1 MEPECVE
8 PGGQCAPTDCDADGI
23 IQNGVADLCANGE
36 GNCGNRMA
44 VYDLEQPETAKPCT
58 RAAEDP
64 ALAGCTDPRAS
75 NYDAAAATNG
85 GSCTYDCATLAAGGG
100 GDAGCFLAGA
110 KSDLPAPDLSLETA
124 PASLVVQG
132 RVDLQTVTVVEA
144 HAQAQAVEGTG
155 PYNYMGCF
163 RDNEGGRDMA
173 YLGAGA
179 GSQGEIA
186 DLDLGPVLPL
196 QGRVQICAVRCRSE
210 NFQ

>member
-44 VYDLEQPETAKPCT
+44 VYDLEQPETAEPCT
-58 RAAEDP
+58 AAEGP
-64 ALAGCTDPRAS
+64 ALACTDPRAS
-75 NYDAAAATNG
+75 NYDAAAATND
-85 GSCTYDCATLAAGGG
+85 GSCVYDCAALAAGGG
-100 GDAGCFLAGA
+100 GYAGCFLAGGE
-110 KSDLPAPDLSLETA
+110 SDLPAPDLSLVAA

-132 RVDLQTVTVVEA
+132 RVNVQAVTTVEMQQTRV
-144 HAQAQAVEGTG
+144 VEGTG
-155 PYNYMGCF
+155 PHNYMGCF

-179 GSQGEIA
+179 DGEGAIA
-186 DLDLGPVLPL
+186 GLDLGPAIPL
-196 QGRVQICAVRCRSE
+196 RGRVEICATRCRSE